1 MLWIQILYQVILQ
14 DKNLYLDKQC
24 TLNSINHCI
33 RLAKVGQLRFYS
45 QMASIKICIE
55 CITRS
60 KKISNALWNLK
71 LQTLIYFKEKIW

>member
-24 TLNSINHCI
+24 TLDSINHCI
-33 RLAKVGQLRFYS
+33 RLAKVEQLRFYS

-60 KKISNALWNLK
+60 KKICNAL
-71 LQTLIYFKEKIW
+71 